1 MFLDGLIHGGINIL
15 GGGGAY
21 TWTTFYVSVIMINKY
36 SNSDKQVLHKYS
48 NSDK

>member
-1 MFLDGLIHGGINIL
+1 MFFDGHIHGGINIL
-15 GGGGAY
+15 VGGAY

-36 SNSDKQVLHKYS
+36 SNKQVLHKYS